1 MIEEEENSHLDE
13 SLRNI
18 FSDFHLPPADQV
30 WTGIEQRIG
39 RGPEP
44 PQPQRRPVPLPL
56 LLPLVFLLGLVGG
69 WLLPRAGTESNVA
82 ATPARVTHPVIQTE
96 RSATIERSRALNST
110 QQFRT
115 YQPAGQV
122 PSVSAPLATAASSAS
137 GPTTGVAQPATGSV
151 GVSAVTL
158 AGSPTPV
165 RAGIAASLPLI
176 GSQDSARTQ
185 PAETGAAT
193 HPLIGRSAT
202 DSVPGV
208 VRPLVG
214 LTRASLT
221 HLRDSA
227 APAESRQVALVRSLR
242 AEKGELIRLQRR
254 VDSLLLTLGA
264 VPLANAPAPAVAAQP
279 EAAPDTARVRPLR
292 RWSLLLT
299 ATPEQNHQQL
309 QTASTDTL
317 QQLRRNQER
326 GRRGVNAALMAEYRL
341 DRRLS
346 VGFGLG
352 YQRTGTELRVAERRT
367 DVSVRY
373 DTTVTTSTNVYTSTH
388 QTYSIRLE
396 QIPQLNPVFN
406 QSGQVIRYD
415 TVFITRPDTVYTTIV
430 QNDTVHTTNKTV
442 TPLLDKRT
450 STVYKN
456 LTPTY
461 HFFTVPVLLR
471 YRLTLA
477 ENTRWWADVAAG
489 AQVQLFLGGSQL
501 VTEDGYTFRTE
512 RVRIAE
518 GPFRPLNLAL
528 SGSIGVNYAL
538 TPKLSLSLA
547 PSLRWQALS
556 VYKPSTGLIQRS
568 TATGLQIGARWQF

>member
-1 MIEEEENSHLDE
+1 MIEEEEHSHLDE

-18 FSDFHLPPADQV
+18 FSDFHLEPAAPV
-30 WTGIEQRIG
+30 WAGIEQRIG

-44 PQPQRRPVPLPL
+44 PKPRRRPLPLPL
-56 LLPLVFLLGLVGG
+56 LLPLAFLLGLVGG
-69 WLLPRAGTESNVA
+69 WLLPRSGPAGRSAELAGVTRPA
-82 ATPARVTHPVIQTE
+82 ASTTPGRTPAGPQP
-96 RSATIERSRALNST
+96 T
-110 QQFRT
+110 QRLR
-115 YQPAGQV
+115 AGQ
-122 PSVSAPLATAASSAS
+122 SAGLA
-137 GPTTGVAQPATGSV
+137 
-151 GVSAVTL
+151 AVT
-158 AGSPTPV
+158 PV
-165 RAGIAASLPLI
+165 PAAPVASV
-176 GSQDSARTQ
+176 
-185 PAETGAAT
+185 TGAAPASFARPASAAPGIRPT
-193 HPLIGRSAT
+193 AGTTNGLPAAHPTAPTFFPTISVPDSGRTDRTETAAAPIIVVRGAT

-214 LTRASLT
+214 LTRVSLA

-227 APAESRQVALVRSLR
+227 APTESRQVALVRSLR
-242 AEKGELIRLQRR
+242 AEKSELLRLQRR

-264 VPLANAPAPAVAAQP
+264 VPLANPQAATAAQP
-279 EAAPDTARVRPLR
+279 APTPAPDTARTRPLS

-326 GRRGVNAALMAEYRL
+326 GRRGVNAAIMAEYRL

-352 YQRTGTELRVAERRT
+352 YQRSGTELRVAERRT

-373 DTTVTTSTNVYTSTH
+373 NTTVTSTTNVYTSTH

-415 TVFITRPDTVYTTIV
+415 TVFITRPDTVFTTIV
-430 QNDTVHTTNKTV
+430 QNDTVRTTNKTV

-450 STVYKN
+450 STIYKN

-477 ENTRWWADVAAG
+477 DNTRWWADVAAG

-501 VTEDGYTFRTE
+501 VTEDGRTFRTE
-512 RVRIAE
+512 RVRMAE

-538 TPKLSLSLA
+538 SPRLSMSLA

>member
-1 MIEEEENSHLDE
+1 MIEEEENSYLDE
-13 SLRNI
+13 SLRNV
-18 FSDFHLPPADQV
+18 FSDFHLEPAAPV
-30 WTGIEQRIG
+30 WAGIEQRIG

-44 PQPQRRPVPLPL
+44 PRPKRRPLPLPL
-56 LLPLVFLLGLVGG
+56 LLPLAFLLGLVGG
-69 WLLPRAGTESNVA
+69 WLLPRSGPAGRSAEL
-82 ATPARVTHPVIQTE
+82 ARVTRPAV
-96 RSATIERSRALNST
+96 SAAPGRMPAVPPPSRL
-110 QQFRT
+110 R
-115 YQPAGQV
+115 AGQ
-122 PSVSAPLATAASSAS
+122 SAPLAAVTPAPVAAVASATVAAPSSFVRPAPAGPGFRPTAGLPNGLSSAH
-137 GPTTGVAQPATGSV
+137 PTTPTFFPTISV
-151 GVSAVTL
+151 
-158 AGSPTPV
+158 P
-165 RAGIAASLPLI
+165 
-176 GSQDSARTQ
+176 DSGRTDRT
-185 PAETGAAT
+185 EAAT
-193 HPLIGRSAT
+193 APLFVVGGATT

-208 VRPLVG
+208 VRLLVG
-214 LTRASLT
+214 LTRVSLA

-227 APAESRQVALVRSLR
+227 APTELRQVALVRSLR
-242 AEKGELIRLQRR
+242 SEKSELLRLQRR

-264 VPLANAPAPAVAAQP
+264 VPLANPQAATAAQP
-279 EAAPDTARVRPLR
+279 QPAPDTARPRPLS
-292 RWSLLLT
+292 RWSLLLL

-326 GRRGVNAALMAEYRL
+326 GRRGVNAALLAEYRL
-341 DRRLS
+341 DKRLS

-373 DTTVTTSTNVYTSTH
+373 DTAVTTTTNVYTSTH

-406 QSGQVIRYD
+406 QNGQVIRYD
-415 TVFITRPDTVYTTIV
+415 TVFITRPDTVFTTIV

-442 TPLLDKRT
+442 TPLLDQRT
-450 STVYKN
+450 RTTYKH

-477 ENTRWWADVAAG
+477 DNTRWWADVAAG
-489 AQVQLFLGGSQL
+489 AQVQVFLGGSQL
-501 VTEDGYTFRTE
+501 VTEDGRSFRTE
-512 RVRIAE
+512 RVRMAA

-538 TPKLSLSLA
+538 TPRLSMSLA

-556 VYKPSTGLIQRS
+556 VYKPSTGLVQRS
-568 TATGLQIGARWQF
+568 TTTGLQIGARWQF

>member
-13 SLRNI
+13 SLRHV
-18 FSDFHLPPADQV
+18 FSDFHLTPAEPV
-30 WTGIEQRIG
+30 WAGIEQRLG

-44 PQPQRRPVPLPL
+44 PRPKRRPLPLPL
-56 LLPLVFLLGLVGG
+56 LLPLALLLGLVGG
-69 WLLPRAGTESNVA
+69 WLLPRPGGVGRAAAPVRVAVPITRATGPSTAPQTRPLGARQLAGLGGASGAALVSGDAPTSASTTSMVGQTNVA
-82 ATPARVTHPVIQTE
+82 
-96 RSATIERSRALNST
+96 
-110 QQFRT
+110 
-115 YQPAGQV
+115 
-122 PSVSAPLATAASSAS
+122 VSS
-137 GPTTGVAQPATGSV
+137 QIN
-151 GVSAVTL
+151 L
-158 AGSPTPV
+158 AGSPAPV
-165 RAGIAASLPLI
+165 RSGTSAFPL
-176 GSQDSARTQ
+176 GDGPDSARAQ
-185 PAETGAAT
+185 SGESRAAAT
-193 HPLIGRSAT
+193 TIIVGGAT

-214 LTRASLT
+214 LTRVSLGL
-221 HLRDSA
+221 LRDSA
-227 APAESRQVALVRSLR
+227 APAESRQVALVHSLR
-242 AEKGELIRLQRR
+242 AEKSELLRLQRR

-264 VPLANAPAPAVAAQP
+264 VPLANPQLATAAQPQPAPA
-279 EAAPDTARVRPLR
+279 DTARPQPLR

-309 QTASTDTL
+309 QTTSTDTL

-326 GRRGVNAALMAEYRL
+326 GRRGIHAALMAEYRL
-341 DRRLS
+341 DKRLS

-373 DTTVTTSTNVYTSTH
+373 DTTVTTATNVYTSTH
-388 QTYSIRLE
+388 HTYSIRLE

-406 QSGQVIRYD
+406 QNGQVIRYD
-415 TVFITRPDTVYTTIV
+415 TVFITRPDTVFTTIV

-450 STVYKN
+450 STSYKH

-477 ENTRWWADVAAG
+477 DNTRWWADVAAG

-501 VTEDGYTFRTE
+501 VTEDGRTFRTE
-512 RVRIAE
+512 RVRMSE

-528 SGSIGVNYAL
+528 SGTLGVNYAL
-538 TPKLSLSLA
+538 TPRLSLSLA

-556 VYKPSTGLIQRS
+556 VYRPSAGLIQRS
-568 TATGLQIGARWQF
+568 TTTGLQIGARWQF